1 VPGGKTGVIESGG
14 RGAAGNEHTVLFSKL
29 PAS

>member
-1 VPGGKTGVIESGG
+1 VPGCKSGVLESGG